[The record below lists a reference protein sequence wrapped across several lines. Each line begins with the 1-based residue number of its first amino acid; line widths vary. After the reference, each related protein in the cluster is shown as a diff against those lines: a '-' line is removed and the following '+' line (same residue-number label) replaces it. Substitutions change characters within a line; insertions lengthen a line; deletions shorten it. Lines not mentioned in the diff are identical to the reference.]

1 MPTSG
6 SGRLRESANGSQESR
21 RLGWRVCLANSLGL
35 TQGLLSK
42 RLLTK
47 TAVSLCQTFAFV
59 SESCSSGG
67 SKRGCESLSIDGQRS
82 TMHASPNA
90 SFCRGTRQA
99 PQHAVLSTR
108 RACNYSQCPPFARA
122 GTAPCGGCVTHVWLL
137 HIHAPALAS
146 VLTSSAF
153 AVFEETPGTVCPW
166 ISTCSSVFLVRA
178 VSRPPRCGSAS
189 QQPQASSVIQH
200 ASILYLDRVL
210 GSHHLY

>member
-67 SKRGCESLSIDGQRS
+67 A
-82 TMHASPNA
+82 ASEDASRCPLTGNA
-90 SFCRGTRQA
+90 AQCMQA
-99 PQHAVLSTR
+99 RML
-108 RACNYSQCPPFARA
+108 PFAEVLA
-122 GTAPCGGCVTHVWLL
+122 KLPNMPCFPPG
-137 HIHAPALAS
+137 ALATARDAPVDLLGHAAICS
-146 VLTSSAF
+146 GRNCAMRRLRHSCVAVAYPRARSCFSAYKL
-153 AVFEETPGTVCPW
+153 C
-166 ISTCSSVFLVRA
+166 VR
-178 VSRPPRCGSAS
+178 R
-189 QQPQASSVIQH
+189 
-200 ASILYLDRVL
+200 L
-210 GSHHLY
+210 